1 MTDKITELKELQLG
15 IEISEQEIRVAF
27 DRIEENKKMIEI
39 LEKENENGTVR
50 NK

>member
-27 DRIEENKKMIEI
+27 DRIEENKKKIEK
-39 LEKENENGTVR
+39 LEKENENADNR
-50 NK
+50 